1 MEGWPQTMSA
11 GDSFPHFNQSWIDI
25 FYFRF
30 FRYLQIDC
38 NSCILSLFI
47 VITNWV
53 IFEDWFLSN
62 FPLFSNLNFNLLL
75 QIQVLL
81 YYYTAIVRH
90 NLSACTAIILK
101 VPIRFEVFAQDLVQ
115 ILLIM
120 NAFKVCINSLFTH
133 YWLAFL

>member
-1 MEGWPQTMSA
+1 MSA
-11 GDSFPHFNQSWIDI
+11 GDSFPHFNECWIDI

-47 VITNWV
+47 VITNRV
-53 IFEDWFLSN
+53 ILEGCFLSN
-62 FPLFSNLNFNLLL
+62 LPLFPNLNFNLLL

-133 YWLAFL
+133 Y